1 MVGKYHQAKEEVRYM
16 EEAVLEAKQ
25 VVEQCSLKYKKRVKR
40 VEQAM
45 KAKEEAWERE
55 RAELRGDN

>member
-1 MVGKYHQAKEEVRYM
+1 M